1 MKCKNKTTKLLT
13 VWLLIMFAVG
23 FSMTGINEAISH
35 SELRQKNPF
44 SCSLTGES
52 STPLSQPVFSISEIS
67 ILSQT
72 DSEPLARLFQILF
85 ILFIIS
91 PPIMA
96 FMLYLIWKE
105 LKKRN
110 ELK

>member
-13 VWLLIMFAVG
+13 VWLLVMFAVG
-23 FSMTGINEAISH
+23 FSLT
-35 SELRQKNPF
+35 
-44 SCSLTGES
+44 SLDSIFEPVREQALTCLIGETQMIPPPS
-52 STPLSQPVFSISEIS
+52 STFGVLSETDSQP
-67 ILSQT
+67 
-72 DSEPLARLFQILF
+72 LAYLFQILF

-96 FMLYLIWKE
+96 FLLYLIWKE

>member
-13 VWLLIMFAVG
+13 VWLLIMFVVG
-23 FSMTGINEAISH
+23 FSLTSLDAIF
-35 SELRQKNPF
+35 EPVRERPLA
-44 SCSLTGES
+44 CLIGETQTIPPPS
-52 STPLSQPVFSISEIS
+52 STIGVI
-67 ILSQT
+67 SQT

>member
-13 VWLLIMFAVG
+13 VWLLVMFAIE
-23 FSMTGINEAISH
+23 FSLTSLDEIFRPLWTDTEV
-35 SELRQKNPF
+35 F
-44 SCSLTGES
+44 SCFPSQTNALADKPS
-52 STPLSQPVFSISEIS
+52 STIGVI
-67 ILSQT
+67 SQT
-72 DSEPLARLFQILF
+72 NSEPLARLFQILF

-91 PPIMA
+91 PPIIA
-96 FMLYLIWKE
+96 FMLFLIWKE

>member
-13 VWLLIMFAVG
+13 IWLIGMFAIG
-23 FSMTGINEAISH
+23 FSLTSIDEIFRPLWTNTDVFNCLPSQDTAFTDKPSATVSVL
-35 SELRQKNPF
+35 SE
-44 SCSLTGES
+44 
-52 STPLSQPVFSISEIS
+52 
-67 ILSQT
+67 T

-96 FMLYLIWKE
+96 ILLYLIWKE

-110 ELK
+110 ELE